1 MKNMFNEQQ
10 LLDELYIAQNNIIEE
25 QNFIEILKVYCEN
38 TLEKSAEL
46 NKIYTFISMIDKSHK
61 NILAKINDIIS
72 II

>member
-1 MKNMFNEQQ
+1 MFNEQQ

-46 NKIYTFISMIDKSHK
+46 NKIYPFISMIDK
-61 NILAKINDIIS
+61 
-72 II
+72 